1 MCEALALLLS
11 PHKKTRDSELA
22 SRTLT
27 STQEASGLA
36 VVRSG
41 QQRFEMTFTK
51 F

>member
-11 PHKKTRDSELA
+11 PHEKARESELA
-22 SRTLT
+22 PSTLT

-36 VVRSG
+36 VIRSG